1 MTPERLR
8 KILDALG
15 WNATALARRLGMA
28 RERSATEWLN
38 GRRPIPQP
46 VADWLELMYRH
57 VGAVWW
63 LNGGG
68 QPVRRFLAPVLGT
81 LASIG
86 IALDGE
92 SMPPLVRAGVLI
104 VVAGCAIYL
113 WWLVIRD

>member
-1 MTPERLR
+1 MVKRPAADSAAR
-8 KILDALG
+8 G
-15 WNATALARRLGMA
+15 GLARVDVPPRA
-28 RERSATEWLN
+28 DRPSA
-38 GRRPIPQP
+38 
-46 VADWLELMYRH
+46 ADPAAVLI
-57 VGAVWW
+57 VGAAWW
-63 LNGGG
+63 LNNGG
-68 QPVRRFLAPVLGT
+68 QVPRFLAPVLGT